1 LTEAPVGHQAGFLV
15 RLLLAGEVL
24 PRAIA
29 VAVPLEATMAVAATE
44 ALTGEAMEEVT
55 GKRKE

>member
-1 LTEAPVGHQAGFLV
+1 MGHQAGFLV